1 MNRIIAVFCILG
13 IIIGIVLLASPEK
26 SCARDVNQQEIAVEV
41 TDPNTRVEP
50 KEEPEIDA
58 AEFLLVL
65 AGSAAVGLGICL
77 LLRRDAQRGNL

>member
-13 IIIGIVLLASPEK
+13 IIVGIVLLASPEK
-26 SCARDVNQQEIAVEV
+26 SCARDVNQEEV
-41 TDPNTRVEP
+41 VADPNTRVEP

-65 AGSAAVGLGICL
+65 AGAASVGLGICL